1 MAVLDQITGL
11 IPVAIGAGIVLKV
24 TEKALPQNG
33 CATPGRRIR
42 SGGMG
47 RGLARGRGRGPIGR
61 SYKRSR
67 SPLGFGDFSN
77 VGL

>member
-1 MAVLDQITGL
+1 MSALDQITGL
-11 IPVAIGAGIVLKV
+11 IPVTLASGIVLKV
-24 TEKALPQNG
+24 TKEALPQNG

-61 SYKRSR
+61 PYRRSR